1 MMARMRWA
9 ATFGW
14 LCVETLSAV
23 AKKLEE
29 IAATFGWLC
38 VETTVAHQFLFG
50 ANCAATF
57 GWLCVETT
65 ALTAYSK
72 MCQQPPSGGCVLKLL
87 NHRKQ
92 VKSDGAATF
101 GWLCVETLLV
111 LI

>member
-1 MMARMRWA
+1 MCRILARQPPS
-9 ATFGW
+9 GG
-14 LCVETLSAV
+14 CVLKPTINHGTDRNR
-23 AKKLEE
+23 K
-29 IAATFGWLC
+29 
-38 VETTVAHQFLFG
+38 
-50 ANCAATF
+50 AATF

>member
-1 MMARMRWA
+1 MVKTLLLSTLA

-14 LCVETLSAV
+14 LCVETLNVGLRRFA
-23 AKKLEE
+23 LP
-29 IAATFGWLC
+29 
-38 VETTVAHQFLFG
+38 
-50 ANCAATF
+50 AATF

>member
-1 MMARMRWA
+1 MLN
-9 ATFGW
+9 T
-14 LCVETLSAV
+14 
-23 AKKLEE
+23 
-29 IAATFGWLC
+29 
-38 VETTVAHQFLFG
+38 AH
-50 ANCAATF
+50 AATF

-101 GWLCVETLLV
+101 GWLCVETAIHCMLACSRSAATFGWLCV
-111 LI
+111 ETGANIEHKFQEQAATFGWLCVETI